1 MAFINKKNCCLKHV
15 NNINQSM
22 NQNVQDGGK
31 NTLRGKKKA
40 LSSFNKKK
48 GEKKTLHAMS
58 DCIPSFN

>member
-1 MAFINKKNCCLKHV
+1 
-15 NNINQSM
+15 M

-31 NTLRGKKKA
+31 TTLQGKKKA

-48 GEKKTLHAMS
+48 REKKTLHAMS